1 MLVMVW
7 MGGIAPSGIWNG
19 SSKSGDHGWVRGK
32 CRTSRHGMQPANPPY
47 MASQDQQMFVV
58 RGNTRFAERA
68 PAQVLVWFGLDIKTW
83 GEPSQ
88 VPQPTSFWKSDG
100 DPV

>member
-58 RGNTRFAERA
+58 SFVPEEI
-68 PAQVLVWFGLDIKTW
+68 LGLQR
-83 GEPSQ
+83 EPQLRS
-88 VPQPTSFWKSDG
+88 
-100 DPV
+100 